1 VDGWEGG
8 LKLGCR
14 DTISTVTAG
23 PLGCV
28 APNENSVGM
37 LYVCAHRR
45 FSQPD
50 GGHGGCC
57 KWAQPLL
64 LLLLLPP
71 HFCCY
76 CCRYGYTLA
85 AGAVGRGRG
94 SRALL
99 RQALM
104 LPTTRYRKSRFFRH
118 SAHTISAGAGAA
130 AAAGVRQGVR
140 AVVHDA
146 SYWSCLQLSGQQQQ
160 LVQLLQQVRC
170 VMKVVTGAPSHRA
183 HWQKGCYK
191 GHASNYVAT
200 DPSHGGTQPA
210 RKGAAARAH
219 SQECVSAER
228 VCRCVSTEGL
238 HAYTCMLCVLG
249 RGASRAPLQ

>member
-1 VDGWEGG
+1 MKQCG
-8 LKLGCR
+8 
-14 DTISTVTAG
+14 
-23 PLGCV
+23 
-28 APNENSVGM
+28 
-37 LYVCAHRR
+37 YVCGMCVHTDAFYSLVVDTGAAASGPNH
-45 FSQPD
+45 
-50 GGHGGCC
+50 CC
-57 KWAQPLL
+57 CSCRCCCGA
-64 LLLLLPP
+64 
-71 HFCCY
+71 CCY

-118 SAHTISAGAGAA
+118 SAHTIAAAAGAGAA

-170 VMKVVTGAPSHRA
+170 VVKVVTGSPSHRA
-183 HWQKGCYK
+183 HWQEGCYK

-219 SQECVSAER
+219 
-228 VCRCVSTEGL
+228 
-238 HAYTCMLCVLG
+238 
-249 RGASRAPLQ
+249 